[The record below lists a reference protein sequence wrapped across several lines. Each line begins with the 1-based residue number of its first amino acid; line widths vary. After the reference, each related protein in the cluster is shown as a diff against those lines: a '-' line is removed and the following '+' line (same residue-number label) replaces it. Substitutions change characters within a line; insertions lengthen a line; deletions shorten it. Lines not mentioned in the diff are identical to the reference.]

1 METQGETA
9 DTSDK
14 TYRLLLFN
22 EIKELFDQREEV
34 TFDINVTVETKK
46 PIKEEDI
53 GLLV

>member
-22 EIKELFDQREEV
+22 EIKETTEKEKTKEV
-34 TFDINVTVETKK
+34 
-46 PIKEEDI
+46 
-53 GLLV
+53 